1 MDVENANVINI
12 NTPKCSQPIS
22 IPYKNSI
29 KSNAVFYLTN
39 QNYNMKLNTTTV
51 MNHLNANI
59 DEMSSMSSDRDTASE
74 HEQYD
79 LKMNCF
85 DPNKFSPPPD
95 WTNRLL
101 ERIENYCEQKMSFNR
116 KIV

>member
-1 MDVENANVINI
+1 MEVENANVINLNI

-22 IPYKNSI
+22 IPYKNNI
-29 KSNAVFYLTN
+29 KIN
-39 QNYNMKLNTTTV
+39 
-51 MNHLNANI
+51 LNANI

-85 DPNKFSPPPD
+85 DPNKFSPPHD